1 MFVTLLLANLAASL
15 LVCLAAVLIFRLPL
29 AKVLKDRFSED
40 AAAVWMKF
48 ILFTVFVIGISV
60 GTRIWEI
67 ERYAEPQRS
76 VTISQNLLALE
87 VYKTVIATMQVSA
100 VLLFVLLTV
109 VGLAYLAKKKS

>member
-1 MFVTLLLANLAASL
+1 MFVTLLLANLVASL
-15 LVCLAAVLIFRLPL
+15 LVCLATVLIFSFPL

-67 ERYAEPQRS
+67 ERYADPQKGGA
-76 VTISQNLLALE
+76 ISQNLLVLE

-109 VGLAYLAKKKS
+109 VGLTYLARKKS